1 MNPPHKEGFFY
12 FQMFLYICL
21 MDPEKILIER
31 ITHEIDMD
39 LLREL
44 QKISKVDLTKEI
56 DIAEKKF
63 NNKLDRVLNNL
74 SNDKVHERN
83 NI

>member
-1 MNPPHKEGFFY
+1 
-12 FQMFLYICL
+12 

-39 LLREL
+39 LLKEL

-56 DIAEKKF
+56 DLAERKF
-63 NNKLDRVLNNL
+63 NDKLDRVLNDL